1 VIPSEQPEWLDVQ
14 PATPDRWAGVL
25 TLFEAD
31 GPRGCWCQYW
41 RQSSGDYARGGRA
54 SGEERLSAQVVGGPP
69 APGVIAYL
77 DGEPVG
83 WCGFGPRASME
94 RLVRSRTIPV
104 VDDVAV
110 WSIVCF
116 KVRVGCRRR
125 GVARALLTG
134 AIAYARDHGAPMIEA
149 YPIDAEG
156 ARLDV
161 AFSYVGFTS
170 MFESAGFER
179 VIQTDARSAR
189 RPRWLM
195 RLDLRAPELVGSR
208 RRSGS

>member
-1 VIPSEQPEWLDVQ
+1 MTAVNVH
-14 PATPDRWAGVL
+14 PASVDRWVSVA
-25 TLFEAD
+25 TLFEEE

-41 RQSSGDYARGGRA
+41 RQSSGDYARGGPG
-54 SGEERLSAQVVGGPP
+54 SGEERLHAQVDGGPP
-69 APGVIAYL
+69 APGVIASL

-104 VDDVAV
+104 IDDVPA

-116 KVRVGCRRR
+116 KVRVGYRRR

-149 YPIDAEG
+149 YPIDAEQ

-170 MFESAGFER
+170 TFEAAGFER
-179 VIQTDARSAR
+179 VIQTDAQSAG

-195 RLDLRAPELVGSR
+195 RLDLRDPGVGDGPGR
-208 RRSGS
+208 GIVHE